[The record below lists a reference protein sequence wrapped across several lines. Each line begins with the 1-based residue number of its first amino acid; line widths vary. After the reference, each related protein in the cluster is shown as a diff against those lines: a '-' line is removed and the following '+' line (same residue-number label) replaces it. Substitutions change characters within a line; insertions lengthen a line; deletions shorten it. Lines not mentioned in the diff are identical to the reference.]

1 MKEGRGQ
8 RSNGREGMGRER
20 EGCIIAIVNEHS
32 IRDEVPM
39 KARTNTWSVQSFLIT
54 LCAYNT
60 HYSQEPPFCGTPS
73 FSFSSSFI
81 FLLLLSL

>member
-20 EGCIIAIVNEHS
+20 EGCIIVIVNEHS

-39 KARTNTWSVQSFLIT
+39 KARMNTWSVQ
-54 LCAYNT
+54 
-60 HYSQEPPFCGTPS
+60 
-73 FSFSSSFI
+73 
-81 FLLLLSL
+81 LLS